1 MHARKTGYL
10 AVLVAAAIAISASA
24 AVAASPTDADAPL
37 TTDHLI
43 LDGVP
48 VEVQVDVNG
57 EAAAQLLGDL
67 LDAVADVAQEQAA
80 VAMEAGGGPVPPHVA
95 AIATPLIE
103 PAKNVL
109 KSITRVSV
117 VVMKP
122 GESANPAEIAD
133 YYKALM
139 TGRGWTPMVTV
150 RAEDGEHVLVLTA
163 PGGKGIFAN
172 VVERNEVVVAM
183 MTTTEPL
190 GNLLAEIVRAGGG
203 HALQGLMAQA
213 AKSRPA
219 PPPPAETPAEPA
231 PEE

>member
-10 AVLVAAAIAISASA
+10 AILVAAALAISASA
-24 AVAASPTDADAPL
+24 TVAAPPTDADAPL

-43 LDGVP
+43 LEGVP

-67 LDAVADVAQEQAA
+67 LDAVAEVAQEQAA
-80 VAMEAGGGPVPPHVA
+80 VAVEAGGGPVPPHVA

-109 KSITRVSV
+109 KSITRASV

-122 GESANPAEIAD
+122 GDSLDPDETMS
-133 YYKALM
+133 YYLALM
-139 TGRGWTPMVTV
+139 TDRGWTPMVTV
-150 RAEDGEHVLVLTA
+150 RAEDGERVLVLTA

-172 VVERNEVVVAM
+172 VVESDEVVVAM
-183 MTTTEPL
+183 LTTTEPL
-190 GNLLAEIVRAGGG
+190 GDLLAQIVRAGGG
-203 HALQGLMAQA
+203 HALQGLMMQA
-213 AKSRPA
+213 AKSKPA
-219 PPPPAETPAEPA
+219 PPPPAEAAAEPA

>member
-10 AVLVAAAIAISASA
+10 AVLVAAAIAISVSA
-24 AVAASPTDADAPL
+24 AVAAPPADAPL
-37 TTDHLI
+37 TTDHLL
-43 LDGVP
+43 LDGVQ

-67 LDAVADVAQEQAA
+67 LDAVAEVAQEQAA
-80 VAMEAGGGPVPPHVA
+80 VAVEAGAGPVPPHIA

-103 PAKNVL
+103 PAKNVI

-122 GESANPAEIAD
+122 GESANRAEIAD
-133 YYKALM
+133 YYAALM
-139 TGRGWTPMVTV
+139 AGRGWTPMVTV
-150 RAEDGEHVLVLTA
+150 RAEGDTQVRVLTA

-172 VVERNEVVVAM
+172 VVESDEVVVAM
-183 MTTTEPL
+183 ITTTEPL
-190 GNLLAEIVRAGGG
+190 GDLLAQIVRAGGG
-203 HALQGLMAQA
+203 HALQGLMMQA

-219 PPPPAETPAEPA
+219 PPPPADAEAEPA